1 MVEKSSIYIYNIA
14 YIKSRGDIIMKK
26 RKSLIITYIKILI
39 VVAIIAAGIFAL
51 VKLFTKEYSS
61 EEFETIKTDMLS
73 IQGKTEVIAQKV
85 EIKEKGAKYIGTKL
99 ADKEKDEKL
108 QNLIDN
114 KIIDLESKKSNYY
127 YLDNEN
133 LKELGLENI
142 SIDDYYIVDY
152 KKNDIIYV
160 NGIEDE
166 NGNVVYK
173 LSDMEQENNEDKE
186 SKENNTKTEEQNKEE
201 K

>member
-1 MVEKSSIYIYNIA
+1 
-14 YIKSRGDIIMKK
+14 MKK

-39 VVAIIAAGIFAL
+39 VVAIIAVGIFAL

-133 LKELGLENI
+133 LKELGLESI

-166 NGNVVYK
+166 NGNVIYK

>member
-1 MVEKSSIYIYNIA
+1 
-14 YIKSRGDIIMKK
+14 
-26 RKSLIITYIKILI
+26 
-39 VVAIIAAGIFAL
+39 
-51 VKLFTKEYSS
+51 
-61 EEFETIKTDMLS
+61 MLS

-99 ADKEKDEKL
+99 ADKEIDEKL

-166 NGNVVYK
+166 DGNVVYK
-173 LSDMEQENNEDKE
+173 LSDMEQESNEDYE